1 MFALDP
7 GRAPRGAE
15 AARALCTGEHGP
27 RFGAAA
33 ADGPSAGGGGRADAG
48 GPVGAGVDG
57 LEPGVGL
64 FGGLLGGRS
73 ASVFGERFPPGG
85 DSGPR
90 GAAGDWRPGTLA
102 LTAGADGLL
111 GSQFGV
117 ALGSQP
123 FPEPHAVVGHLTRG
137 FGLLREIEALPPAAA
152 RGVRFLASGELE
164 EGDDGLKLWP
174 DGDPF
179 ASWPNDHPNM
189 GNAQYG
195 NRAAAAQTLRSMGN
209 EYFRA
214 GDSAAA
220 AAKYEK
226 ARRYLEKHF
235 TRRAEDAD
243 RERAER
249 ALQARELPPLLVNLA
264 AALINLG
271 RPREAV
277 AACDRAEELGRQAAA
292 TMGPGAPPE
301 GGQTAPA
308 NPKLLFRRGR
318 AYALCREFGNAL
330 ADLERAQALLPEDPA
345 VAAALRK
352 VRAQTQARRERER
365 SAFAKM
371 FAA

>member
-1 MFALDP
+1 MPA
-7 GRAPRGAE
+7 
-15 AARALCTGEHGP
+15 
-27 RFGAAA
+27 
-33 ADGPSAGGGGRADAG
+33 
-48 GPVGAGVDG
+48 GAGVDS

-64 FGGLLGGRS
+64 FGGLLDGRS
-73 ASVFGERFPPGG
+73 VSVFGERFPPTG
-85 DSGPR
+85 DSGPC
-90 GAAGDWRPGTLA
+90 GTAGEWRPGTLA
-102 LTAGADGLL
+102 LISGADGLL
-111 GSQFGV
+111 GSQFGI

-123 FPEPHAVVGHLTRG
+123 FPQPHSVVGRLTRG
-137 FGLLREIEALPPAAA
+137 FGLLREIEALPPAIA

-209 EYFRA
+209 EYFRR
-214 GDSAAA
+214 GDFAAA

-226 ARRYLEKHF
+226 ARRYLEKRF

-243 RERAER
+243 REQAER
-249 ALQARELPPLLVNLA
+249 VLQARELPPLLVNLA
-264 AALINLG
+264 AALIDLG

-277 AACDRAEELGRQAAA
+277 AACDRAEEVERAGGSFLGS
-292 TMGPGAPPE
+292 GVPHE
-301 GGQTAPA
+301 GGRTAA
-308 NPKLLFRRGR
+308 NPKLFFRRGR

-352 VRAQTQARRERER
+352 VRAQTQARRQRER
-365 SAFAKM
+365 RVYAKIFSA
-371 FAA
+371 